1 MKADPFHTSA
11 GRRLGLVAS
20 LAALLALLSVWGCA
34 SKSGVT
40 NPDSQPDDDIGPDD
54 TVVLLQENVLS
65 WQTDQEVRAAVWYTV
80 GDGPLDHVAYP
91 ASFERRDLSFRTDHR
106 VPLLDLR
113 EGEMLR
119 YRRIQD
125 TPDGRSRFSA
135 EDTLVASVGAVE
147 RQLTSTMIHIGW
159 GDAHLLTMP
168 NSGQR
173 ILIDAG
179 DRDAA
184 GILGDYFQSE
194 GITHLDAAL
203 STHVHIDH
211 NGGFVGDDDN
221 PGLLETLD
229 VDVYI
234 DSPSKTHFR
243 PVYEETR
250 TLLDQEGITR
260 LEVQRGDDDGSFPE
274 FASWDPQVDVVCLNS
289 SLADDVPI
297 GGHEG
302 TNINNESITL
312 RISYGDVDLVIGGDT
327 ELESEESILADFTQG
342 QLDSELY
349 KAHHHGRYD
358 GGGIDFL
365 RAINPRVSFVPV
377 SWKEYGG
384 GWSDYWSS
392 SAPQITRI
400 ESLGAH
406 RFGIDD
412 LPLMDRERS
421 VFNYNVTFATDGASY
436 EVRIAEAR
444 QRAKAPRTV
453 GAHSCDEEP
462 ASVLQ
467 THFQGEQP

>member
-1 MKADPFHTSA
+1 MADRFPTDA
-11 GRRLGLVAS
+11 GRRLGLVVF
-20 LAALLALLSVWGCA
+20 LATLLALVSIWGCA

-40 NPDSQPDDDIGPDD
+40 NPDSQPDDGTGPDD

-80 GDGPLDHVAYP
+80 GDGPLDHMAYP

-106 VPLLDLR
+106 VPLLDLQD
-113 EGEMLR
+113 GGMLR
-119 YRRIQD
+119 FRRVQD

-135 EDTLVASVGAVE
+135 EDTLVASVGPVE
-147 RQLTSTMIHIGW
+147 RQLTSTMIHVGW
-159 GDAHLLTMP
+159 GDAHFLQMP

-184 GILGDYFQSE
+184 GILADYFQSV
-194 GITHLDAAL
+194 GIDHLDAAL

-211 NGGFVGDDDN
+211 NGGFVGDEDN
-221 PGLLETLD
+221 PGLLEALE

-234 DSPSKTHFR
+234 DSPTKTHFR
-243 PVYEETR
+243 SVYEQTR
-250 TLLDQEGITR
+250 ALLDEQGVTR
-260 LEVQRGDDDGSFPE
+260 LVVERGDDDSTFPE

-289 SLADDVPI
+289 SLDTDVPV

-327 ELESEESILADFTQG
+327 EIESEESILAAFTQG

-349 KAHHHGRYD
+349 KAHHHGRFD
-358 GGGIDFL
+358 GGGVDFL
-365 RAINPRVSFVPV
+365 RAINPRVSLVPV

-384 GWSDYWSS
+384 GWTDYWSS
-392 SAPQITRI
+392 SVPQITRI

-406 RFGIDD
+406 RYGIDD
-412 LPLMDRERS
+412 LPLMDQERS
-421 VFNYNVTFATDGASY
+421 LFNYNVTFATDGASY

-444 QRAKAPRTV
+444 QRASVGRSA

-462 ASVLQ
+462 TPAHDSQ
-467 THFQGEQP
+467 FEREQP